1 LSCNPSPVQGKFGA
15 KTSQR
20 QKNGR
25 PKLNQLNRI
34 CHLHN
39 IAVVVKI
46 GTQHYDKFA
55 LSNAVA
61 AIHSIQKYDA
71 EEVMM
76 VRHRI
81 LKCKIMSKKKDLQGL
96 GRPTSI
102 IVSIRAMLIIKGKVS
117 TYLHELKHSKLVSM
131 ER

>member
-1 LSCNPSPVQGKFGA
+1 MINIQNLEKIYVLYCV
-15 KTSQR
+15 
-20 QKNGR
+20 
-25 PKLNQLNRI
+25 NRTGHMI
-34 CHLHN
+34 TENHLHN